1 MKYENIILYEALTC
15 LYLIG
20 YDNAE
25 RNYQIIEIDR
35 TIINPTKLYDIIDI
49 NNIKTFNKQQYIT
62 YINSIKESTQSK
74 EDFIKLSTGYGLIGF
89 VKFLDYYY
97 IHIITQRKLVGNI
110 NNHDIYTIKST
121 EIYPIRPKDTTDDT
135 TTSNTNSSSIHN
147 ILIKTWKHINKRFH
161 QTPEEIAESRY
172 LGLYSFIDMSR
183 DFYYSYTYDLS
194 YSLQIN
200 NTSKPS
206 TNQPHHHKTPPSST
220 FSSSHSNTSSSS
232 SNSKESQDMF
242 VWNHYQIND
251 FRSLFSTTT
260 STTTSPSTNQH
271 PLTSSPSS
279 SSPSPAT
286 GAAAGTGAAWCIPI
300 IHGYYQQKQFSL
312 YSRLLSLILLTRRS
326 RHYAG
331 TRYLKRGI
339 NIHGQVANDCE
350 IEQIIQCDYSIYN
363 MKCIS
368 YIQYRGSIPTYWSQ
382 ETSVTMPKP
391 PILLSRRDPAY
402 TATKLHFNDL
412 YKRYNQPMIVLDLG
426 QNYDLFVC
434 ICVTDVYDWQYTMLH
449 IFMLNMYMHIY

>member
-1 MKYENIILYEALTC
+1 MKYEKIILYEALTC
-15 LYLIG
+15 LYLVG

-25 RNYQIIEIDR
+25 TVYQIIEIDR
-35 TIINPTKLYDIIDI
+35 TIINPAKLSDIINI
-49 NNIKTFNKQQYIT
+49 NNIKTFNKLEFT
-62 YINSIKESTQSK
+62 NYINSIKESIHSK
-74 EDFIKLSTGYGLIGF
+74 EDFVKISTGYGLIGF

-110 NNHDIYTIKST
+110 NNHDIYTIKAT
-121 EIYPIRPKDTTDDT
+121 EIYPIRPKDITDDDT
-135 TTSNTNSSSIHN
+135 TNNNNTNTMNNINN
-147 ILIKTWKHINKRFH
+147 ILLKTWKHINKRFH

-206 TNQPHHHKTPPSST
+206 TNQPHHYKTPPSST
-220 FSSSHSNTSSSS
+220 MPHSTSYINSS
-232 SNSKESQDMF
+232 SNSSKESQDMF
-242 VWNHYQIND
+242 VWNHYQINE
-251 FRSLFSTTT
+251 FRSLFTT
-260 STTTSPSTNQH
+260 STTTSNTTSSSTNQH
-271 PLTSSPSS
+271 PLPSS
-279 SSPSPAT
+279 SSSSSTSPPT
-286 GAAAGTGAAWCIPI
+286 AAGAVVAAGAVAAGAVVAGSAAWFIPI

-312 YSRLLSLILLTRRS
+312 YSRILSLILLTRRS

-339 NIHGQVANDCE
+339 NIHGHVANDCE
-350 IEQIIQCDYSIYN
+350 VEQIIQCDHSIYN

-402 TATKLHFNDL
+402 TATRLHFNDL

-426 QNYDLFVC
+426 QNYDPFVC
-434 ICVTDVYDWQYTMLH
+434 
-449 IFMLNMYMHIY
+449 MYMFMC